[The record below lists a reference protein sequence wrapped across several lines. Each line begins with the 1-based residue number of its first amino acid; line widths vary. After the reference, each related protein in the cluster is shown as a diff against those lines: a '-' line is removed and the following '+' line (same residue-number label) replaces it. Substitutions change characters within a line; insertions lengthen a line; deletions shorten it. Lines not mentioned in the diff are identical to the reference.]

1 MSSPS
6 RVLKLWQLL
15 RKMLSRS
22 LIIVKSKA
30 YETEIIKYQE
40 QVSRFVVVLDKKNY
54 YLLSYNGRKSE
65 FLESGNVVI
74 PEFIEWV
81 RKKHGVPTNHEI
93 LMELKNIGNL
103 CRSRDILAY
112 NEIKALIEKLEK

>member
-1 MSSPS
+1 MKQ
-6 RVLKLWQLL
+6 KLSNIKNKLVAL
-15 RKMLSRS
+15 RWFLTR
-22 LIIVKSKA
+22 
-30 YETEIIKYQE
+30 
-40 QVSRFVVVLDKKNY
+40 KNY
-54 YLLSYNGRKSE
+54 YLLSYNGRKSK

-81 RKKHGVPTNHEI
+81 RNKHGVPTNHDI
-93 LMELKNIGNL
+93 IMELKNIENL